1 MFTRST
7 RDCSTD
13 IYNARREE
21 VNQMLLDKALQHR
34 CVYFFKPTNVY
45 RREYED
51 LDGVHFTDDDYR
63 PYLVALGKALSWF
76 INRISK

>member
-1 MFTRST
+1 MRSNP

-21 VNQMLLDKALQHR
+21 VNQMLLDKAIQH
-34 CVYFFKPTNVY
+34 CCLSFLKATNVY
-45 RREYED
+45 RREYKD
-51 LDGVHFTDDDYR
+51 LDGVHFTGDG
-63 PYLVALGKALSWF
+63 YLVALGKALGWF

>member
-34 CVYFFKPTNVY
+34 CVYLFKPTHVY

-51 LDGVHFTDDDYR
+51 FGWCPLYR
-63 PYLVALGKALSWF
+63 
-76 INRISK
+76 